1 MSSNREFPFFSI
13 IMPTYNRANLILA
26 SIQTAIAQEYP
37 HFEIIVVDDGSTDNT
52 EEVIRSLNHPK
63 VIYHK
68 KKNEERAAARNTGT
82 QLAQGDYVTFF
93 DSDDY
98 LYPYHLTE
106 AIKLI
111 EKHHRPEMI
120 YLAYNVMDTDKKVIK
135 EQKISPGTDFNKK
148 LIGGNYLSCNGVFL
162 RRDVALQHP
171 FNTNRTLSASEDYDL
186 WLRLAARYKI
196 YYSDVITSS
205 ILNHDARSVF
215 VVKEKPLTDR
225 ILLLIETCTNDP
237 LIRKFYKGKLDVFVS
252 KCYLYLALHLAMSKH
267 KKSAIS
273 YFIKG
278 IKQHPLSIFDIRVYG
293 IIKCLIIY

>member
-1 MSSNREFPFFSI
+1 MDNNKALPFFSI
-13 IMPTYNRANLILA
+13 IMPTYNRANLIID
-26 SIQTAIAQEYP
+26 SIKTAIAQDYQN
-37 HFEIIVVDDGSTDNT
+37 FEIIVVDDGSTDNT
-52 EEVIRSLNHPK
+52 EEVVLSLNHPK
-63 VIYHK
+63 ITYHK
-68 KKNEERAAARNTGT
+68 KKNEERAVARNTGT
-82 QLAQGDYVTFF
+82 QLAKGDYVTFF

-98 LYPYHLTE
+98 LYPNHLSE
-106 AIKLI
+106 AVKLI
-111 EKHHRPEMI
+111 QKNNHPEMI
-120 YLAYNVMDTDKKVIK
+120 YLAYNVMDVNKKIIK
-135 EQKISPGTDFNKK
+135 EQKISRNTDFNKK
-148 LIGGNYLSCNGVFL
+148 LINGNYLSCNGVLL

-196 YYSDVITSS
+196 HYTNVITSS